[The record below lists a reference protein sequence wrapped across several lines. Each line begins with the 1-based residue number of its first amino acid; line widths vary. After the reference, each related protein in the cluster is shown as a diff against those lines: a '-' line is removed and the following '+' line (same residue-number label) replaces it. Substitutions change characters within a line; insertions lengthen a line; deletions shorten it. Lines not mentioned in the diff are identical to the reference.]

1 MIGMTALAACPPQ
14 LHHSLSWVLTFSQ
27 PWQASANS
35 PQRLVQRPA
44 LPQEP
49 R

>member
-1 MIGMTALAACPPQ
+1 MTVTALAACPTQ
-14 LHHSLSWVLTFSQ
+14 LHHSLVWVLTFSQ
-27 PWQASANS
+27 PWQALANS
-35 PQRLVQRPA
+35 SRRLVQRPA